1 MARYR
6 SPQSLPIALHLSQ
19 RQAIAMN
26 QPRPDS
32 DPNSIHT
39 KTSHFS
45 TGQGAQKN
53 GKSGFLK
60 NGACSLNRFQKHT
73 VIGFSTVLMALA
85 VAPEARVTAQMRS
98 IQATQTTAQVT
109 NPQTSFRL
117 PQSVA
122 DGIDIQIDGS
132 TSLQTTVMDL
142 RQRFEE
148 RFEGATVTLGGRSD
162 GQALARLQQGAIEIA
177 AIGRALTAE
186 EKAAGL
192 DAVPME
198 REKVAIFVSSD
209 NPFQGELTFDQFV
222 QIFRGDVQDW
232 AALGGEGRIRFLDR
246 PDTSDTRRSLGVYD
260 IFGGNLETGDTAEV
274 IDADT
279 TEAVIAALGDDGVG
293 YGVYSQVRNNPD
305 VRIISMHGVSATH
318 SAYPYSQPRNFVYDP
333 ETLSEAGQAFLGLVT
348 TVAAQENT
356 PAERLAAVGTD
367 ETERNA
373 SASDRDPDAAS
384 DRNATHDP
392 DIEGDRET
400 SERDTA
406 EASDPDTETAGT
418 TASPIPDPTT
428 ASDPTTSSAP
438 PEPMPSEAVH
448 GMIADAVDGTA
459 DTEMRQRD
467 RPPLGLMIIPILLAG
482 GGIWAWRRNQAP
494 QNRALDLNRGMVGA
508 DIPPAPPLAATAAEP
523 HIRFT
528 THSPTVG
535 QVTWE
540 LPDHQKQA
548 LKANNHGLKVRLH
561 DVTTLDTDQ
570 AISQQTMEFD
580 CPPYASS
587 LLLPIGQP
595 DRDYQA
601 ELGYSTPETDWVSL
615 ARSPHVHA
623 PPSTPGAS
631 PVEQNGVALATGRPL
646 PSGAIAGA
654 AIAGAALAGAAVA
667 STKSPTPEPATDTAE
682 PPTTDETTTDPVETD
697 RTEASLTEA
706 GLAAANLPETEQAES
721 GLTEPDRTESDLGE
735 TEALQANGLQ
745 TNGAATHLPEVKAP
759 EDTPEVLPAA
769 LTGEGIE
776 QLQLHSQTHRFPLET
791 DYLNALQG
799 VAATQAISQG
809 IYKIF
814 IKDGV
819 FGDRTDPEHSGE
831 PWVLLFL
838 AGGRVINQKTQ
849 VPVSATWSTLNGYD
863 DRLVVEV
870 IEPTILHAVFV
881 DTDVEDNEGEMTV
894 SIERLPS

>member
-1 MARYR
+1 
-6 SPQSLPIALHLSQ
+6 
-19 RQAIAMN
+19 MN

-32 DPNSIHT
+32 DPNSMKT

-45 TGQGAQKN
+45 AERGLQKAN
-53 GKSGFLK
+53 KSGFSK
-60 NGACSLNRFQKHT
+60 NGDCPLSRFQKHT
-73 VIGFSTVLMALA
+73 VIGLSTVLMALA

-122 DGIDIQIDGS
+122 DGTDIQIDGS

-148 RFEGATVTLGGRSD
+148 RFEGTTVTLGGRSD
-162 GQALARLQQGAIEIA
+162 EQALARLQQGAIEIA
-177 AIGRALTAE
+177 AIGRALTTE
-186 EKAAGL
+186 EKAIGL
-192 DAVPME
+192 GTVPME

-232 AALGGEGRIRFLDR
+232 EALGGEGRIRFLDR

-293 YGVYSQVRNNPD
+293 YGVYSQVRNNPN

-333 ETLSEAGQAFLGLVT
+333 ETLSEAGRAFLGLVT
-348 TVAAQENT
+348 TVAAQETT
-356 PAERLAAVGTD
+356 PAERLVAVGTD
-367 ETERNA
+367 GAERNA
-373 SASDRDPDAAS
+373 SDSDRDPEG
-384 DRNATHDP
+384 DRNVTRDP
-392 DIEGDRET
+392 DGESDRET

-406 EASDPDTETAGT
+406 DANDPATETDGA
-418 TASPIPDPTT
+418 TASPIPNPTT
-428 ASDPTTSSAP
+428 ASDPIPHSVTPGAL
-438 PEPMPSEAVH
+438 PSEAIH
-448 GMIADAVDGTA
+448 GMTSEAVDGTA
-459 DTEMRQRD
+459 DTEMRRSD
-467 RPPLGLMIIPILLAG
+467 RPPLGLLIIPLLLAG

-494 QNRALDLNRGMVGA
+494 QHQAPDLNRGMAGA
-508 DIPPAPPLAATAAEP
+508 DVPPPPPLAATAPDP

-528 THSPTVG
+528 PHSPTVG

-540 LPDHQKQA
+540 LPDRQKQA
-548 LKANNHGLKVRLH
+548 LQANNHAFKVRLY
-561 DVTTLDTDQ
+561 DMTVMDTEQ
-570 AISQQTMEFD
+570 ASPQPPMEFD
-580 CPPYASS
+580 CPPHASS

-595 DRDYQA
+595 DRDYQV
-601 ELGYSTPETDWVSL
+601 ELGYSTTETDWVSL
-615 ARSPHVHA
+615 ARSPHVHV
-623 PPSTPGAS
+623 PPAMTGSS
-631 PVEQNGVALATGRPL
+631 PVEQNGVTLATGRPL
-646 PSGAIAGA
+646 PTGAIAGV
-654 AIAGAALAGAAVA
+654 AIAGAALAGAATA
-667 STKSPTPEPATDTAE
+667 SAKSTVPEPASDTAE
-682 PPTTDETTTDPVETD
+682 PPMTEGTETDSVETAQDET
-697 RTEASLTEA
+697 SLAEA
-706 GLAAANLPETEQAES
+706 GLAAAHLLETDGA
-721 GLTEPDRTESDLGE
+721 EPDLDE
-735 TEALQANGLQ
+735 TDALQANALQ
-745 TNGAATHLPEVKAP
+745 ANGAATHLPEVMAS
-759 EDTPEVLPAA
+759 EDVTDGLQATMA
-769 LTGEGIE
+769 GDGIE
-776 QLQLHSQTHRFPLET
+776 QLQLHSQTHQFFLET

-799 VAATQAISQG
+799 VAATQSLSQG

-819 FGDRTDPEHSGE
+819 FGDRADPEHSGE

-849 VPVSATWSTLNGYD
+849 VPVSA
-863 DRLVVEV
+863 
-870 IEPTILHAVFV
+870 
-881 DTDVEDNEGEMTV
+881 
-894 SIERLPS
+894 